1 MEQESAHRRGEHYAC
16 MYHIIFPAAV
26 TAALLK
32 EGGVFRAYGERA
44 DGRQKLRIGVGEFKN
59 SHFTLWV
66 FAGRAALI
74 GTMATGIIASA
85 LIRPVLMIYIDNRL

>member
-1 MEQESAHRRGEHYAC
+1 

-74 GTMATGIIASA
+74 VLWRRESSLPRSSA
-85 LIRPVLMIYIDNRL
+85 LF